1 MSTTLEAL
9 EALREALRAGALNNA
24 LHDVGQQLQQLQQ
37 FNDAS
42 AWSRYAAALINVHA
56 ERVRDTH
63 AGYLDQIAALA
74 DVLLEL
80 QKKRFP
86 SPSDEPK

>member
-1 MSTTLEAL
+1 MSMTPAEIH
-9 EALREALRAGALNNA
+9 EALREGAVNNA
-24 LHDVGQQLQQLQQ
+24 LRDVGQKLQQLQQ

-56 ERVRDTH
+56 ERVRDTPT
-63 AGYLDQIAALA
+63 GYLDQIAALA

-86 SPSDEPK
+86 PPSDESK